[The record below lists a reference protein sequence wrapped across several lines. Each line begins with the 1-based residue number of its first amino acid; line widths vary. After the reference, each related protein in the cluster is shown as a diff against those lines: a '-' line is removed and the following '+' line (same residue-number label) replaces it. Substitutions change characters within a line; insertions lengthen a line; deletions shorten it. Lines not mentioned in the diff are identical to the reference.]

1 MTQVYLGLGSNIEQA
16 KNLLSG
22 LDALSQWSELS
33 FSPVYESPAFGFDGP
48 VFWNMVVGLE
58 LDLPVVE
65 LLKALRTLEMQHGR
79 QANAT
84 KFSSR
89 RLDIDLLL
97 YGDLDLRAQGIDLPR
112 AEITERAYVLKPLKD
127 LSPALIMPAAQSPV
141 SELWSAYQQ
150 QHPVEANALRSVE
163 LCWRGRQFSRAA

>member
-1 MTQVYLGLGSNIEQA
+1 
-16 KNLLSG
+16 
-22 LDALSQWSELS
+22 
-33 FSPVYESPAFGFDGP
+33 
-48 VFWNMVVGLE
+48 MVVGLE
-58 LDLPVVE
+58 LDRPVLD
-65 LLKALRTLEMQHGR
+65 LLKALRALESEHGR

-127 LSPALIMPAAQSPV
+127 ICPSLVMPAASQTV
-141 SELWSAYQQ
+141 SELWYAYRQ
-150 QHPVEANALRSVE
+150 QHPAEAGALRSVE